1 MFQDH
6 ERQYLERARLGRLAT
21 ADAEA
26 RPHVVPVCFA
36 LADGDIATPIDEK
49 PQRVSPGE
57 LRRSRDISENPRV
70 TLVVDHY
77 TENWDRLGWVQV
89 RGTATHVRPDD
100 GSHAPGVSA
109 LEEKYD
115 QYADHDLDNRPLIR
129 ISPGSVQSWGHLE
142 QPQ

>member
-1 MFQDH
+1 MFQND

-36 LADGDIATPIDEK
+36 LADRDIVTPIDEK
-49 PQRVSPGE
+49 PQRVSPDE

-89 RGTATHVRPDD
+89 RGTATHSPPDEE
-100 GSHAPGVSA
+100 SHALGVSA
-109 LEEKYD
+109 LEKKYD
-115 QYADHDLDNRPLIR
+115 QYADHDLENRPLVR
-129 ISPGSVQSWGHLE
+129 IAPGSVQSWGHLE
-142 QPQ
+142 HPR